1 MGEANNFKR
10 YGMSKIKE
18 LFTSMQQGLMD
29 GVSIEKQMQEKFRDD
44 EHRITL
50 YKNKSNKKNKK
61 K

>member
-1 MGEANNFKR
+1 
-10 YGMSKIKE
+10 MSKIKE